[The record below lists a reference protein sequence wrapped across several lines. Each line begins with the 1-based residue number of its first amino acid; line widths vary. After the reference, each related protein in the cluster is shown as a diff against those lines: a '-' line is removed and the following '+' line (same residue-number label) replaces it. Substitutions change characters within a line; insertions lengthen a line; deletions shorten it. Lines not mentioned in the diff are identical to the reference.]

1 MTDVKHTP
9 HPRGR
14 RELGTCAFT
23 ECTEDAVRDIRVT
36 RGSGLAL
43 RVVVPVCEQH
53 AEALES
59 GMSVLLE
66 FHKG

>member
-1 MTDVKHTP
+1 MFLECEND
-9 HPRGR
+9 
-14 RELGTCAFT
+14 AT
-23 ECTEDAVRDIRVT
+23 ESRRVT

-43 RVVVPVCEQH
+43 RVVVEVCEDH
-53 AEALES
+53 ALALDQ